1 MHRPPRFALPAIFT
15 LSLALLHSYSAIGA
29 QSPTAGPTQLSGT
42 FRIAGTV
49 VSLVDGH
56 PLDRARVTITDTKNS
71 KNFQS
76 TITSEDGRFEFK
88 QVGPGKYSLQG
99 ARRGF
104 IPAAYDE
111 HEQFSTA
118 IVTGPDLDTENLMLH
133 LAPTAML
140 SGKVFDEFG
149 DAVRHAT
156 VTLYREDHQSGVSR
170 IRRFRN
176 AQTDDQGSYVLSPLN
191 AGTYFLSVMAT
202 PWYALHPFSPVRQE
216 TQNSSGAMDRS
227 LDVAYPVTYY
237 ADSTDPEAATPIP
250 IKGGDHPQV
259 DFHLAPVPALHL
271 RFHIAQN
278 AGEQIGMPMLQKRG
292 LDGTDAGQNNIETQ
306 MVSPGVFEMTGLAP
320 GSYTVRTPATTSGQS
335 ARINDVDITND
346 DQELDTSSGEPTGSV
361 KALIQLP
368 GESKLPPQLNLAL
381 RDGRGRI
388 AAWAAVDTKGEA
400 DFQEV
405 APGNYAVLVQSPGR
419 AFSVVRIS
427 SQGHESSGHTLTVAA
442 GMPLTISLTLVGST
456 SSVSGFAKR
465 ARKAAPGAMVVLV
478 PKDPDSN
485 RELFRRDQS
494 DLDGSFTL
502 PNVIPGSY
510 AIVAIEK
517 GWSLDWSRPSVVAV
531 YAQHGQAV
539 IVPDRAERPIHL
551 PDAVEVQAP

>member
-1 MHRPPRFALPAIFT
+1 MTDIPSIDLESP
-15 LSLALLHSYSAIGA
+15 LL
-29 QSPTAGPTQLSGT
+29 T
-42 FRIAGTV
+42 R
-49 VSLVDGH
+49 D
-56 PLDRARVTITDTKNS
+56 S

-99 ARRGF
+99 ARLGF

-118 IVTGPDLDTENLMLH
+118 IVTAPDLDIENLMLR

-149 DAVRHAT
+149 DPVRHAT
-156 VTLYREDHQSGVSR
+156 VTLYREDHQSGVSH

-176 AQTDDQGSYVLSPLN
+176 APTDDQGFYAIAPLN
-191 AGTYFLSVMAT
+191 AGTYFLAVMAT
-202 PWYALHPFSPVRQE
+202 PWYAVHRLSSSGQE
-216 TQNSSGAMDRS
+216 TENSFVNRS

-237 ADSTDPEAATPIP
+237 SDSTDPEAAIPIP

-259 DFHLAPVPALHL
+259 DFHLVPVPALHL
-271 RFHIAQN
+271 LVRSAENGGHGFT
-278 AGEQIGMPMLQKRG
+278 MPSLEKRG
-292 LDGTDAGQNNIETQ
+292 LDGTDPIQNMGTQ
-306 MVSPGVFEMTGLAP
+306 IVSPGVFEMTGLAP
-320 GSYTVRTPATTSGQS
+320 GNYTVRMPGSTPGQATRTSE
-335 ARINDVDITND
+335 IDITND
-346 DQELDTSSGEPTGSV
+346 EQELDASSGEPTSTIKASV
-361 KALIQLP
+361 QLL

-381 RDGRGRI
+381 RDSRGRI

-400 DFQEV
+400 DFQDV
-405 APGNYAVLVQSPGR
+405 PSGNYAVLVQSPGR

-427 SQGHESSGHTLTVAA
+427 SQGNESSGHTLTVAA

-456 SSVSGFAKR
+456 SSISGFAKR
-465 ARKAAPGAMVVLV
+465 AGKAAPGAMVVLV
-478 PKDPDSN
+478 PKDPDTN

-494 DLDGSFTL
+494 DLDGSFIL
-502 PNVIPGSY
+502 QSVIPGSY
-510 AIVAIEK
+510 TIVAIEN
-517 GWSLDWSRPSVVAV
+517 GWSLDWSRPSVIAV
-531 YAQHGQAV
+531 YAQHRQAV
-539 IVPDRAERPIHL
+539 TIPDRAERSIHL